1 MSNIISWTYWPLA
14 HFFGEMS
21 IQALCPFLKGT
32 VWILLLL
39 NSPGLLHEDNK
50 ILAFILKKKK
60 PARWFSGKESTCQA
74 RDTGSIPRL
83 GRSSRNEMATHSSIL
98 A

>member
-1 MSNIISWTYWPLA
+1 MSNIISWTYWPLV

-50 ILAFILKKKK
+50 ILEIIKKKK
-60 PARWFSGKESTCQA
+60 TC
-74 RDTGSIPRL
+74 
-83 GRSSRNEMATHSSIL
+83 
-98 A
+98 